1 MAEEVKKAEKASR
14 FVRSRIEG
22 FSRGEDRAVSAA
34 LAILRRG
41 CGKTPG
47 SIPALWAV
55 TYRGMP
61 DELIGS
67 GKDPTRAEWAVHIAL
82 TLFALHQQGTLIKER
97 CMNQE
102 GQHLGIAL
110 RKLVKKEDDEARIKR
125 RFDAAATSDG
135 VIMLS
140 NHLRGLVQLLKR
152 ENIALD
158 YERLTKNIYWY
169 QIPDER
175 DSVRLNWGR
184 DFYRGTMT
192 QDENK
197 EEETNE

>member
-1 MAEEVKKAEKASR
+1 MTEEAKKASR
-14 FVRSRIEG
+14 FVRNRIEML
-22 FSRGEDRAVSAA
+22 SRGEDIGVGAT

-47 SIPALWAV
+47 SMPALWAV

-61 DELIGS
+61 EELIGN

-82 TLFALHQQGTLIKER
+82 TLFALHQQGTSLNER

-102 GQHLGIAL
+102 GQHLGIAVN
-110 RKLVKKEDDEARIKR
+110 KLIKEEDDKARIKR
-125 RFDAAATSDG
+125 RLDAAATSDG

-140 NHLRGLVQLLKR
+140 NHLRGLVQLLK
-152 ENIALD
+152 NKDIALD
-158 YERLTKNIYWY
+158 YERLAEDIYLY
-169 QIPDER
+169 QDPDER

-197 EEETNE
+197 EGNNDE